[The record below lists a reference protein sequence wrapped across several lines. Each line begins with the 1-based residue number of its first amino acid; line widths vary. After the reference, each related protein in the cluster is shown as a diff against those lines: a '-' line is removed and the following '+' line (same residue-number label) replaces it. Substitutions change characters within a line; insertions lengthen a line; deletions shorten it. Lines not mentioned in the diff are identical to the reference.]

1 MFSDYYENVIE
12 NVDLRG
18 KIQMKMKSANAASGL
33 SEMLAGSRFVHVLLC
48 TPLFELQWEP

>member
-48 TPLFELQWEP
+48 TPLFELQ